1 MVFYIYFLIVIKR
14 EFYQLIYFINIF
26 DNGKKKNQCKKY
38 IFFIKIT
45 NKRKCYQN

>member
-26 DNGKKKNQCKKY
+26 DNGKKKINVKNIYFLTK
-38 IFFIKIT
+38 
-45 NKRKCYQN
+45 